1 MPSAA
6 EYGMIWLTH
15 PDKQVRSA
23 ILATIQKIWLESGCD
38 ACAPDQIPANGF
50 ALPLAAPVQRL
61 GDLIRQIQFTQRRNE
76 WPVSL
81 RFETANGTRI
91 LNTRTREWQDE
102 DDTLILTEKEV
113 GVLLYLWQKKI
124 PVTREDLL
132 RDIWQYASDADTHTI
147 ETHIYR
153 LRQKIETD
161 PAEPEFLITGKDGYQ
176 LSSNDRE

>member
-1 MPSAA
+1 
-6 EYGMIWLTH
+6 MIWLTH
-15 PDKQVRSA
+15 PDKQVRTA
-23 ILATIQKIWLESGCD
+23 ILATIKKIWPEGEVD
-38 ACAPDQIPANGF
+38 ACAPDQLPEGGFSLALEAPA
-50 ALPLAAPVQRL
+50 LRL
-61 GDLIRQIQFTQRRNE
+61 GELIGQIQTAQRQGQ
-76 WPVSL
+76 WPISL
-81 RFETANGTRI
+81 KFETTSGIRI

-102 DDTLILTEKEV
+102 NETIILTEKEV

-176 LSSNDRE
+176 LSSNARE